1 MLKKHNFAM
10 KMCALLL
17 CTAVAIACFYVPED
31 TSVSA
36 EYDEL
41 RGLWVSTVANIDYP
55 STQTTNA
62 DTLQSELLTII
73 ENADAMGFNSI
84 FFQVRPA
91 SDAFYQSDIFPWSR
105 YLTGTQGTAPE
116 NGFDPLAFA
125 IEETHKRGM
134 ELHAWINPYR
144 ITNTASD
151 NDKLAANNPAVLH
164 PELVITDSNGKMYYN
179 PGEADAIDLII
190 AGAVE
195 IVQKYDVDGIHMD
208 DYFYPTASFNDDGT
222 YAYYQDQYPDKADWR
237 RSMVDTLVREM
248 GAAVHEVKP
257 DVQFGISPS
266 GIWANDDTPG
276 GSATRGSSSY
286 HQLYADTK
294 GWVEKG
300 YLDYI
305 MPQIYWNIGYEIA
318 DYSILSQWWSD
329 VVTNAN
335 NGTKLYIGEA
345 AYKASEGSTDAW
357 KGDNGI
363 NELRTHVQMCREN
376 SNISGYCMFT
386 YGDFIDT
393 PALYQLMQEVNATP
407 ANKIESEEPPAE
419 ATAEPEPTQAPENTE
434 DSSDKPSVPAEGGN
448 EGIIDEGTSSIDGYV
463 NKFQDL
469 DEYWWAID
477 SINALASQGIIKGRS
492 ETEFDPD
499 SYITRADNTILLFR
513 VLGKTATFTDNF
525 DDVYPGTYYY
535 DEIGMAKA
543 LGIATGVGNNL
554 FDPEQKIQRQDMATM
569 AYRVLSQEKLLTAI
583 PNTAIL
589 NQFSDKN
596 DMYFYAQQPIAACV
610 EAGLMSGYGDGTIRP
625 REYATRLEVALF
637 VHRIQLLMQSQQ
649 TTSAEA

>member
-1 MLKKHNFAM
+1 MIRKHTFTM
-10 KMCALLL
+10 KICTLLL
-17 CTAVAIACFYVPED
+17 CTAVAIACFYAPEE
-31 TSVSA
+31 TPVSA

-41 RGLWVSTVANIDYP
+41 RGVWISTVANIDYP
-55 STQTTNA
+55 SRQTTSA
-62 DTLQSELLTII
+62 DTLKAELSAII
-73 ENADAMGFNSI
+73 ENANAMGFNSI

-91 SDAFYQSDIFPWSR
+91 SDALYQSDIFPWSR
-105 YLTGTQGTAPE
+105 YLTGTQGTAPDG
-116 NGFDPLAFA
+116 GFDPLAFA
-125 IEETHKRGM
+125 IEEAHNRGM

-144 ITNTASD
+144 ITNTSSD

-179 PGEADAIDLII
+179 PGDSGAIDLII
-190 AGAVE
+190 SGAVE
-195 IVQKYDVDGIHMD
+195 IAQKYNVDGIHMD
-208 DYFYPTASFNDDGT
+208 DYFYPSASFNDDGT
-222 YAYYQDQYPDKADWR
+222 YAYYKDQYPDKAAWR

-248 GAAVHEVKP
+248 GKAVHEAKP
-257 DVQFGISPS
+257 GIQFGVSPS
-266 GIWANDDTPG
+266 GIWANSDTPG
-276 GSATRGSSSY
+276 GSATKGSSSY

-305 MPQIYWNIGYEIA
+305 MPQIYWNVGYEIA

-329 VVTNAN
+329 VVSNAN

-357 KGDNGI
+357 KGENGV
-363 NELRTHVQMCREN
+363 NELRTHVKMMREN
-376 SNISGYCMFT
+376 TNISGYCMFT
-386 YGDFIDT
+386 YGDFIDS
-393 PALYQLMQEVNATP
+393 PSLYQLMQEVNATP
-407 ANKIESEEPPAE
+407 ANKIEPEQPTTDNP
-419 ATAEPEPTQAPENTE
+419 PEPTEAPVNSETPA
-434 DSSDKPSVPAEGGN
+434 DKPSVPIGDEN
-448 EGIIDEGTSSIDGYV
+448 EGSPNGTYV
-463 NKFQDL
+463 NKFLDL

-499 SYITRADNTILLFR
+499 AYITRADNTVLLLR
-513 VLGKTATFTDNF
+513 VLGKTADFTDNF

-535 DEIGMAKA
+535 NEIGMAKA

-554 FDPEQKIQRQDMATM
+554 FDPEQKIQRQDMATL

-596 DMYFYAQQPIAACV
+596 AMYFYAQQPIAACV
-610 EAGLMSGYGDGTIRP
+610 EAGLMSGYGDGTINP
-625 REYATRLEVALF
+625 RGYATRLEVALF
-637 VHRIQLLMQSQQ
+637 IHRIQQLIQPVSL
-649 TTSAEA
+649 